1 MKKIS
6 RMLYAIKRHLSRTIV
21 QEMSKMLSAKIVLLA
36 LTVKRFVVEQGRSV
50 FILKFRVANYMENL
64 KLRFSKI
71 FP

>member
-21 QEMSKMLSAKIVLLA
+21 REMSKMLSAKIVLLA